1 MTHENNTDKKQC
13 GGKAKMMF
21 TYGIIKL
28 GSNVISAIAI
38 ALIALSFCSLNKEST
53 VFNEC
58 VEEMK
63 DNGKS
68 TSSAVNFC
76 NGGK

>member
-1 MTHENNTDKKQC
+1 MTNDNNKDKKQC

-21 TYGIIKL
+21 TYGIIQL
-28 GSNVISAIAI
+28 TSNAISAVAI
-38 ALIALSFCSLNKEST
+38 ALIALGFCALKKEAN

-58 VEEMK
+58 VEEMQE
-63 DNGKS
+63 NGKS